1 MIEIQNLC
9 KTFGASKA
17 VDDVSFKVETGQF
30 CMLVGTSGSGKS
42 TTLRMINRLIEPTS
56 GKILIN
62 GEDVTKIPGEQLRR
76 RIGYAIQGIGLFP
89 HRNIY
94 DNIATVP
101 HLLGWDKAAIDER
114 VRELLELF
122 HLDFDSFAYKF
133 PRQLSGGQQQRVGV
147 ARALA
152 AKPELLLMDEPF
164 GALDPITR
172 DHLQD
177 EMLRIQKQL
186 GITLIMVTHDME
198 EAVKMGDVIAVM
210 DQGQLLQM
218 TDPEDLLRN
227 PREGFVKNL
236 VGGVDRSLR
245 LLSLTKVGDVMVS
258 EAAHTASNGAAAA
271 EAHLSANDNLRDAL
285 CRLMWDSSHS
295 LPVLDDQGA
304 EVGHVSLQDVVEK
317 GARV

>member
-1 MIEIQNLC
+1 MIEIQNLS
-9 KTFGASKA
+9 KRFGASLA
-17 VDDVSFKVETGQF
+17 VNDVSFKVEAGQF

-62 GEDVTKIPGEQLRR
+62 GEDVTSIPGEQLRR

-89 HRNIY
+89 HRTIF

-101 HLLGWDKAAIDER
+101 RLLGWSSEDIAER

-122 HLDFDSFAYKF
+122 HLDYDTFAHKY
-133 PRQLSGGQQQRVGV
+133 PQQLSGGQQQRVGV

-172 DHLQD
+172 EHLQD

-210 DQGQLLQM
+210 DQGELLQM

-245 LLSLTKVGDVMVS
+245 LLTLTHVKDVMS
-258 EAAHTASNGAAAA
+258 AEAQHEAKEGAKAP
-271 EAHLSANDNLRDAL
+271 EAHLNPQDNLRDAL
-285 CRLMWDSSHS
+285 CRLMWDKSHS
-295 LPVLDDQGA
+295 LPVLDEQGL
-304 EVGHVSLQDVVEK
+304 EVGHISLDQVVEK
-317 GARV
+317 GARM